1 MKKLIFGMA
10 VAAAMLSVRAQ
21 DEEIE
26 EEAGEEAQAV
36 ETAEEE
42 AAPATPK
49 KKAEDNSKPF
59 FTLPACV
66 LVDGKGEVLVPAQTE
81 WRPVEEGRFYPL
93 GTVYRTVGADSRMK
107 VQFGSHVD
115 VSLKGDSS
123 FGTVAQKLDVTT
135 RTIVLKGATVTANL
149 PRNMPEG
156 LFFVTTPG
164 FEVINAAGESSYV
177 YELTGDGEK
186 CFVRCLTG
194 NLAVKGRHFEILPLR
209 ASQGFAIRSSADF
222 LFTALY
228 GKAGDLNVKLD
239 TGLWE
244 TLDLDTKEKTSEQRF
259 ADFKLSPKTAVRIHR
274 MMPEIGQNMAVTT
287 MTFDANG
294 DRKDRYWFA
303 ENHHET
309 TGSDIISDDDKESE
323 EAARKAAEA
332 ADTES
337 VDVDVED
344 DAGSDDSDEGA
355 SDDGDE
361 GGDSGDASYDD
372 DLDF

>member
-21 DEEIE
+21 DEDIE
-26 EEAGEEAQAV
+26 EAVEETPAA
-36 ETAEEE
+36 ETAEED
-42 AAPATPK
+42 APAAPK
-49 KKAEDNSKPF
+49 KKADDNGKPF

-66 LVDGKGEVLVPAQTE
+66 LLDGAGEVLTPAQPE
-81 WRPVEEGRFYPL
+81 WQPAEEGRFYPL

-107 VQFGSHVD
+107 VQFGPHVD

-123 FGTVAQKLDVTT
+123 FATVAQKLDVAT
-135 RTIVLKGATVTANL
+135 RTIVLKGGTITANL

-186 CFVRCLTG
+186 CLVRCLTG
-194 NLAVKGRHFEILPLR
+194 NLAVRGRHFQILPLR
-209 ASQGFAIRSSADF
+209 ASQGFAIRSSSDF

-287 MTFDANG
+287 LTFDANG

-309 TGSDIISDDDKESE
+309 TGSDIIAEDDKESE

-332 ADTES
+332 ADTEA
-337 VDVDVED
+337 VDADVED
-344 DAGSDDSDEGA
+344 DADDDSAGGA
-355 SDDGDE
+355 SDDDSAGDDA
-361 GGDSGDASYDD
+361 DSGDSSDDD